1 MSGAGKRVIVVG
13 GGMSGVAAAIAA
25 KKQGA
30 ETMIFERYGFFGGTS
45 TASMVSPFMNFS
57 AGNKQLV
64 YGVFQEI
71 LDELVKYGGRK
82 PGSRAFDSETLKF
95 VLYDL
100 MDKYNVEYLL
110 HTYLTDIV
118 KEGNIIKEIITES
131 KSGKENFAADFFVDT
146 SADADLAAKA
156 GVKFEVGRE
165 SDGLTQAMTLMFR
178 IANVDMKKVLEYSK
192 KDPQNFSFI
201 EEDINGVSIAGFKK
215 EIEAERRITKY
226 DNPLDYIFF
235 VTTHR
240 DDLVIVNTTRS
251 LRVSGLSNVDLSR
264 AQSEGH
270 KNAWQIYQL
279 LKKRIPGFEDS
290 YISNTATQVGVR
302 ETRRIIGE
310 YTMTGMD
317 IVSARKFDDVVAR
330 GSYPID
336 IHEPTGG
343 GGEMIRLKEGEYYDI
358 PFRSLIPKG
367 IDNLLVAGRSISAT
381 HEAQAS
387 IRITATCTA
396 MGEAAGNAAALCLKN
411 MVAPLNLDIKELQK
425 YIVHN
430 ISW

>member
-1 MSGAGKRVIVVG
+1 MKKQVIVVG

-30 ETMIFERYGFFGGTS
+30 DTLLFERYGFFGGTS

-71 LDELVKYGGRK
+71 LDELLLYGGRK

-95 VLYDL
+95 VLFEML
-100 MDKYNVEYLL
+100 EKYQVEYLL
-110 HTYLTDIV
+110 HTYLTGVV
-118 KEGNIIKEIITES
+118 KEGNLIKEIITES
-131 KSGKENFAADFFVDT
+131 KNGQQAFPAEFFVDT

-156 GVKFEVGRE
+156 GVAFEVGRE

-178 IANVDMKKVLEYSK
+178 IANVNLKKVLEYCRSNP
-192 KDPQNFSFI
+192 DNYSFI
-201 EEDINGVSIAGFKK
+201 EEDINGVSIAGFKQ
-215 EIEAERRITKY
+215 EIEEERKTGKY

-264 AQSEGH
+264 AQAEGH
-270 KNAWQIYQL
+270 KNAWQIHQL
-279 LKKRIPGFEDS
+279 LKKRIPGFDDS

-317 IVSARKFDDVVAR
+317 IVTAKKFDDVVAR

-336 IHEPTGG
+336 IHDPTGG

-367 IDNLLVAGRSISAT
+367 VENLLVAGRCISAT

-396 MGEAAGNAAALCLKN
+396 MGEAAGNAAALCVKN
-411 MVAPLNLDIKELQK
+411 KVAPLNLDIKELQK
-425 YIVHN
+425 YIQSN

>member
-1 MSGAGKRVIVVG
+1 MTREVIVVG

-30 ETMIFERYGFFGGTS
+30 DVLLFEQYGFFGGTS

-57 AGNKQLV
+57 AGNHQLV

-71 LDELVKYGGRK
+71 LDNLEKYGGRK

-95 VLYDL
+95 VLFDML
-100 MDKYNVEYLL
+100 DKYKVDYLL
-110 HTYLTDIV
+110 HTYLTGVIR
-118 KEGNIIKEIITES
+118 ENNLIKEIITES
-131 KSGKENFAADFFVDT
+131 KSGKQNHSAKFFLDT

-156 GVKFEVGRE
+156 GVPFEVGRE
-165 SDGLTQAMTLMFR
+165 KDGLTQAMTLMFR
-178 IANVDMKKVLEYSK
+178 IANINLKEVLEYCR
-192 KDPQNFSFI
+192 KDPDNYSFI

-215 EIEAERRITKY
+215 EIEEERKTSQF

-251 LRVSGLSNVDLSR
+251 LKVSGLSNIDMSR
-264 AQSEGH
+264 AASEGH
-270 KNAWQIYQL
+270 RNAWQIHQL
-279 LKKRIPGFEDS
+279 LKKRIPGFNDS
-290 YISNTATQVGVR
+290 YIANTATQVGVR
-302 ETRRIIGE
+302 ETRRIVGD

-317 IVSARKFDDVVAR
+317 VVNAQKFEDVIAR

-336 IHEPTGG
+336 IHDPTGG

-358 PFRSLIPKG
+358 PYRSLIPKG
-367 IDNLLVAGRSISAT
+367 VDNLLVAGRCISAT

-396 MGEAAGNAAALCLKN
+396 MGEAIGNAAGLCLKN
-411 MVAPLNLDIKELQK
+411 NLGSRDLDIKELQK
-425 YIVHN
+425 YIEPN
-430 ISW
+430 IIW

>member
-1 MSGAGKRVIVVG
+1 MKKQVIVVG
-13 GGMSGVAAAIAA
+13 GGMSGVAAGIAA
-25 KKQGA
+25 KKLGA
-30 ETMIFERYGFFGGTS
+30 DTLVLERYGFFGGTS
-45 TASMVSPFMNFS
+45 TASMVSPFMSFS
-57 AGNKQLV
+57 AGEHQLV

-71 LDELVKYGGRK
+71 LDELVRYGGRK

-100 MDKYNVEYLL
+100 MDKYQVDYLL
-110 HTYLTDIV
+110 HTYLIDVV
-118 KEGNIIKEIITES
+118 KEGSLIKEVITES
-131 KSGKENFAADFFVDT
+131 KNGRQSFFADFFVDT

-156 GVKFEVGRE
+156 GVPFEVGRE
-165 SDGLTQAMTLMFR
+165 KDGLTQAMTLMFR
-178 IANVDMKKVLEYSK
+178 IANVKMKDVLDYAR
-192 KDPQNFSFI
+192 KDPENYMFI
-201 EEDINGVSIAGFKK
+201 EEDINGVSLAGFKK
-215 EIEAERRITKY
+215 EVSAEREAGNF

-270 KNAWQIYQL
+270 RNAWQVHQV
-279 LKKRIPGFEDS
+279 LKKRVPGFEDS

-317 IVSARKFDDVVAR
+317 IVKAQKFSDTIAR
-330 GSYPID
+330 GAYPID
-336 IHEPTGG
+336 IHDPTGS
-343 GGEMIRLKEGEYYDI
+343 GGELIRIKEGEYYDI
-358 PFRSLIPKG
+358 PFRSLIPKT
-367 IDNLLVAGRSISAT
+367 INNLLVAGRCISAT

-396 MGEAAGNAAALCLKN
+396 MGEAAGNAAALCVKN
-411 MVAPLNLDIKELQK
+411 GLEPRNLNIEELQK
-425 YIVHN
+425 YIEPN
-430 ISW
+430 IRW

>member
-1 MSGAGKRVIVVG
+1 MTREIIVAG

-25 KKQGA
+25 KKHGA
-30 ETMIFERYGFFGGTS
+30 DVLLIEQYGFFGGTS

-57 AGNKQLV
+57 AGNHQLV
-64 YGVFQEI
+64 YGVFQEM
-71 LDELVKYGGRK
+71 LDELHKYGGRK
-82 PGSRAFDSETLKF
+82 AGSRAFDSETLKV
-95 VLYDL
+95 VLFDML
-100 MDKYNVEYLL
+100 DKYKVDYLL
-110 HTYLTDIV
+110 HTYLTGVIR
-118 KEGNIIKEIITES
+118 EGNLVKEIITES
-131 KSGKENFAADFFVDT
+131 KSGKQNYSAKFFVDT

-156 GVKFEVGRE
+156 GVPFEIGRQK
-165 SDGLTQAMTLMFR
+165 DGLTQAMTLMFR
-178 IANVDMKKVLEYSK
+178 IANVNMKKVLEYCRRN
-192 KDPQNFSFI
+192 PENYSFI

-215 EIEAERRITKY
+215 EIEEERKTGKF

-251 LRVSGLSNVDLSR
+251 LKVSGLSNIDLSR
-264 AQSEGH
+264 ASSEGH
-270 KNAWQIYQL
+270 KNAWQIHQL
-279 LKKRIPGFEDS
+279 LKKKVEGFEDS

-302 ETRRIIGE
+302 ETRRIIGD

-317 IVSARKFDDVVAR
+317 VVSATKFDDRIAR

-336 IHEPTGG
+336 IHDPTGS

-358 PFRSLIPKG
+358 PYRSLIPQG
-367 IDNLLVAGRSISAT
+367 VDNLIVAGRCISAT

-396 MGEAAGNAAALCLKN
+396 MGEAAGNAAGLCIKN
-411 MVAPLNLDIKELQK
+411 NLGTRELNIKELQK
-425 YIVHN
+425 FIEPN
-430 ISW
+430 IIW

>member
-1 MSGAGKRVIVVG
+1 MMNRQIIVVG

-30 ETMIFERYGFFGGTS
+30 DTLLFERYGFFGGTS
-45 TASMVSPFMNFS
+45 TASMVSPFMSFS

-71 LDELVKYGGRK
+71 LDQLLKYGGRK
-82 PGSRAFDSETLKF
+82 AGSRAFDSETLKF

-100 MDKYNVEYLL
+100 LDKYKVDYLL
-110 HTYLTDIV
+110 HTYLTGV
-118 KEGNIIKEIITES
+118 VREGNLIKEIITES
-131 KSGKENFAADFFVDT
+131 KNGQEHFAADFFVDT

-156 GVKFEVGRE
+156 GVEFEVGRE
-165 SDGLTQAMTLMFR
+165 KDGLTQAMTLMFR
-178 IANVDMKKVLEYSK
+178 IANVKMKEVLEYCRK
-192 KDPQNFSFI
+192 NPENYSFI

-215 EIEAERRITKY
+215 EIEEERQITKF

-270 KNAWQIYQL
+270 HNAWQIYEL

-310 YTMTGMD
+310 YTMTGID
-317 IVSARKFDDVVAR
+317 IVSAKKFDDVIAR

-336 IHEPTGG
+336 IHDPTGG
-343 GGEMIRLKEGEYYDI
+343 GGQMIRLKEGEYYDI
-358 PFRSLIPKG
+358 PFRSLIPKN
-367 IDNLLVAGRSISAT
+367 INNLLVAGRCISAT

-396 MGEAAGNAAALCLKN
+396 MGEAAGNAAALCVKN
-411 MVAPLNLDIKELQK
+411 NVTPVNLDIKELQK
-425 YIVHN
+425 YITSN
-430 ISW
+430 ISG

>member
-1 MSGAGKRVIVVG
+1 MKKQVIVVG

-30 ETMIFERYGFFGGTS
+30 DTLLFERYGFFGGTS

-71 LDELVKYGGRK
+71 LDELQHHGGRK

-95 VLYDL
+95 VLFEML
-100 MDKYNVEYLL
+100 EKYQVEYLL
-110 HTYLTDIV
+110 HTYLTGVV
-118 KEGNIIKEIITES
+118 KEGNLIREIITES
-131 KSGKENFAADFFVDT
+131 KNGKESFPGEFFVDT

-156 GVKFEVGRE
+156 GVGFEVGRE

-178 IANVDMKKVLEYSK
+178 IANVNMKKVLEYCR
-192 KDPQNFSFI
+192 QNPDNYSFI
-201 EEDINGVSIAGFKK
+201 EEDINGVSIAGFKR
-215 EIEAERRITKY
+215 EIEEERKTGKY

-264 AQSEGH
+264 AQAEGH
-270 KNAWQIYQL
+270 KNAWQIHHL
-279 LKKRIPGFEDS
+279 LKKRIPGFDDS

-336 IHEPTGG
+336 IHDPTGG

-367 IDNLLVAGRSISAT
+367 VENLLVAGRCISAT

-396 MGEAAGNAAALCLKN
+396 MGEAAGNAAALCVKN
-411 MVAPLNLDIKELQK
+411 KVTPLNLDIKELQK
-425 YIVHN
+425 YIHSN
-430 ISW
+430 IAW